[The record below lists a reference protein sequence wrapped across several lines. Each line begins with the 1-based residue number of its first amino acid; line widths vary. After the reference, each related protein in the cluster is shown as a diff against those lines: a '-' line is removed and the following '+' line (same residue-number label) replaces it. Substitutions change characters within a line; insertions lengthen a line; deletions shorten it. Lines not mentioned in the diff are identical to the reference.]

1 MISHYL
7 AVGAGGAVGAMLRY
21 WLSVRV
27 TGVMG
32 LGFPW
37 GTLTVN
43 ILGSFMVGICMEL
56 FAGKATGAEIWRL
69 GLVVGILGGFT
80 TFSAFSSDV
89 LNLLQTE
96 QWFRAMI
103 FISSSILL
111 CVCAAAAGVAAG
123 RQVF

>member
-21 WLSVRV
+21 WLSGRV
-27 TGVMG
+27 TGIMG
-32 LGFPW
+32 LAFPW

-43 ILGSFMVGICMEL
+43 ILGSFIVGVCMVLI
-56 FAGKATGAEIWRL
+56 AGKAAGTEIWRL

-80 TFSAFSSDV
+80 TFSAFSSEV

-96 QWFRAMI
+96 QWFRAII
-103 FISSSILL
+103 FMSASILL
-111 CVCAAAAGVAAG
+111 CVTAAAAGVAAA